1 MKLIS
6 SAALAILLLG
16 CNNASQ
22 NETVVQNSTP
32 VTVIGEMKNV
42 MRKGQLQG
50 TIDLDT
56 IKNKTHLYGFG
67 PKEFLKGE
75 ILVLDGKSYQSIVVN
90 DSVMKVSETFELKA
104 PFFAYT
110 NIDQWEEYSLPD
122 SVIDLRSLENH
133 LIKFTSSKPQPLFFK
148 LEGNVDSTSIHI
160 VSLPDGIQV
169 RSPQDA
175 HQGRVFYPLK
185 NENAT
190 IVGFYSQN
198 HQAIFTH
205 HDTFLHMHLITN
217 DRSKMGH
224 VDELNFK
231 SSKLKLFLPKP

>member
-6 SAALAILLLG
+6 ATILSIHLLG
-16 CNNASQ
+16 CNNASK
-22 NETVVQNSTP
+22 NETVIQNSTP

-42 MRKGQLQG
+42 MWKGQLQG

-67 PKEFLKGE
+67 PMEFLKGE

-110 NIDQWEEYSLPD
+110 NIDQWDEYNLPD
-122 SVIDLRSLENH
+122 GVNNLQTFENY
-133 LIKFTSSKPQPLFFK
+133 LVKFTSSKPQPLFFK
-148 LEGNVDSTSIHI
+148 LEGDIDSAFIHI
-160 VSLPDGIQV
+160 VNLPEGTEV
-169 RSPQDA
+169 HSPEEA
-175 HQGRVFYPLK
+175 HQGRVYYPLQ
-185 NENAT
+185 NEKVT

-217 DRSKMGH
+217 DHSKMGH
-224 VDELNFK
+224 LDELYFK
-231 SSKLKLFLPKP
+231 STNLKLLLPKS